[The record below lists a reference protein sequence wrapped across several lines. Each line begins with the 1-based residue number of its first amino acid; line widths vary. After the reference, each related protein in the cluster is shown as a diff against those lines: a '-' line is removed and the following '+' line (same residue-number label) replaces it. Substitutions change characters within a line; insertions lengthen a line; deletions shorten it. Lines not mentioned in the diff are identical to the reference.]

1 MLLICLLIVQIWGS
15 NTTKPL
21 TVHLVPHSHTDIG
34 WQSTLESYFY
44 AVKLRSFQPNFVGVH
59 NVITTIIDGLV
70 AEPERRFSWSEMK
83 YFQMW
88 WRE

>member
-1 MLLICLLIVQIWGS
+1 MMLKIFPLLLS
-15 NTTKPL
+15 CSLAYHNL

-44 AVKLRSFQPNFVGVH
+44 STKMRAYFQGFAGVN
-59 NVITTIIDGLV
+59 NVLTTVIDSLLSN
-70 AEPERRFSWSEMK
+70 PTRRFSWSEMK
-83 YFQMW
+83 YFQLW